1 MRVALVVFVALR
13 SLTIVTES
21 AREVCCCYGYSPTRN
36 VLIATFL
43 FFVSKHSENLVNL
56 IVKR

>member
-21 AREVCCCYGYSPTRN
+21 AREVCCCYTALREM
-36 VLIATFL
+36 FL
-43 FFVSKHSENLVNL
+43 SRHFYFLSASTLKIL
-56 IVKR
+56 